1 MVMFY
6 FLGLS
11 LSHFLKFLRLI
22 IGRSITVSGEF
33 DFLFQNIEKD
43 QQISSLQRQLD
54 SQTLDSSS
62 TSNTRENSFEFPAKS
77 KINGATQT
85 ERV

>member
-1 MVMFY
+1 MYSIFEKN
-6 FLGLS
+6 L
-11 LSHFLKFLRLI
+11 HFLHQFFF
-22 IGRSITVSGEF
+22 V
-33 DFLFQNIEKD
+33 LFQNIEKD